1 MSIRPAVPTPL
12 AGPERAPAT
21 AAPASRLDAI
31 LRVSPTGVHPK
42 LYERMRQEAQ
52 EARERLAAQAEIR
65 KKYNKSQQSKDA
77 VSKPKERVEDQQ
89 ERRVVLKFREL
100 AEAEREAE
108 EARERVERIRVAAR
122 AAVAALG
129 REDQSKRDARDERER
144 ESGYSQRERK
154 PTRRLTTAG
163 ADILQ
168 QGRANAK
175 YA

>member
-1 MSIRPAVPTPL
+1 MSIRPATPKPL
-12 AGPERAPAT
+12 AGPERALAT

-31 LRVSPTGVHPK
+31 LRVSHTGVHPK
-42 LYERMRQEAQ
+42 LIAQ
-52 EARERLAAQAEIR
+52 EIMRARERVERDSDWAEIR
-65 KKYNKSQQSKDA
+65 KKYKSQQSKDA
-77 VSKPKERVEDQQ
+77 VSKPKEGVEEQQ